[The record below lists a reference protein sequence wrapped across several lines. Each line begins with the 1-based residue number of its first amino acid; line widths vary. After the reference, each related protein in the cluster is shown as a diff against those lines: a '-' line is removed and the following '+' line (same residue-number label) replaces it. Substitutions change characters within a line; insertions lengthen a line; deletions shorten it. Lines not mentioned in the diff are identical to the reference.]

1 MFSFTNNEKGKMVDL
16 LYYITFRQNFQ
27 NCFMLLNKIF
37 FNYKY
42 GSLRQNI
49 SPDQWSLLGCW

>member
-1 MFSFTNNEKGKMVDL
+1 MVDL